1 MVDPTQ
7 HVDRFAGREMHWQ
20 LREGTGP
27 TVVLVNGAGMSM
39 EHWDRVVELL
49 PGRRVLRFD
58 RPGMGGTAFPGQ
70 LPGLDEEVASLAALV
85 RETASADDG
94 GVVLVAHSM
103 GSFHAEALARRHPEL
118 VGGIVMVDGS
128 VEELDARP
136 GWRLGQVATGLV
148 SSLGSL
154 PLNRLMG
161 QALRLGV
168 WRQTHG
174 PLAHVS
180 TPRLSDVYQD
190 RDSLAMGT
198 AEFFAYYQQAWDLQL
213 LRRTHPLPRVPVAV
227 LTAADSTERA
237 WPERQARWAR
247 LLRAP
252 QHRVERSRHLMM
264 IDRPEVVAQAVLSLD
279 GRDEGPGRESC
290 SPGA

>member
-7 HVDRFAGREMHWQ
+7 HVDRFAGRLMHWQ
-20 LREGTGP
+20 LRGGTGP
-27 TVVLVNGAGMSM
+27 AVVLVNGAGISM
-39 EHWDRVVELL
+39 EHWERVVERL

-58 RPGMGGTAFPGQ
+58 RPGMGGTAFPGR
-70 LPGLDEEVASLAALV
+70 LPTLDEEVASLAALV
-85 RETASADDG
+85 RETGSADGG

-118 VGGIVMVDGS
+118 VAGIVMVDGS

-154 PLNRLMG
+154 PVNRLMG

-180 TPRLSDVYQD
+180 TPRLSDVYRD

-237 WPERQARWAR
+237 WRERQTRWAR
-247 LLRAP
+247 QLGARHQL
-252 QHRVERSRHLMM
+252 VERSRHLMM
-264 IDRPEVVAQAVLSLD
+264 IDRPEVVAQAVVSLD
-279 GRDEGPGRESC
+279 EPAEG
-290 SPGA
+290 